1 VRRLVRALDAL
12 SILALWLVLNVTN
25 ASAQVEPRPARKGRK
40 YTVKIDSSPQQAAIY
55 LDDKKYGIVGYTP
68 YTGKLVQGDY
78 KLILEL
84 PGFKTI
90 ERQLRVDSKN
100 KEFFLPMEK
109 QELPGTLDVQ
119 ATADPNVAGATVLVD
134 GLSVGTAPTLYD
146 VKEGRH
152 QLQIKK
158 DGFEE
163 YTQWVDLKQGQR
175 VTLTPVLKA
184 TVKANPKGSLLVDAD
199 VADGEV
205 YVDGQKQADTTPT
218 LIDGLEEGP
227 HIVEV
232 RKPPATPW
240 KQTVYVK
247 SGQRSKVTAEL
258 ASTLTTAKKGG
269 TVRIVASVP
278 GAEVWVDGKL
288 AGTAPYDATDLP
300 AGDHLIEVRAKGYA
314 NKEQRVTVN
323 VGTSDIIKFDL
334 VAAGAGGGATSKIK
348 IVSPVPE
355 ARAFI
360 DGANVGTAPIDKDVT
375 AGEHYIV
382 VEKEGYAKFEQ
393 KVSIEA
399 GQTLTVTAVLR
410 SVGKVRFLSTP
421 GGAEI
426 VLDGKVM
433 GKTPFETDVEGGA
446 HVVTLRLEGY
456 YDFEDQNLQVAGGQT
471 VNVSAP
477 LRLIDSGPTAE
488 EVSRRKATLSS
499 FSARTMPFGDFT
511 VDVSLGYPYWIEGQA
526 TVGGSD
532 AKELGWDVSLG
543 FRSLVTTWEFLGTGR
558 LRLFERDPFSFAA
571 FGTIGGG
578 GGFDGR
584 NQFTLQAGVL
594 NTVTFRSGYNA
605 VTVTGRAYFDIWS
618 DRLCGLDT
626 DGKLL
631 DGAPSVCSTT
641 DTTLLAKIKKDY
653 DISADERLE
662 RYNGVRF
669 FISLVVEA
677 AVTEQMNFFFILE
690 GAPFQ
695 GQRATHSDIFNSTM
709 LGSDP
714 IYNGRA
720 GITFKF

>member
-1 VRRLVRALDAL
+1 VTKLVRAL
-12 SILALWLVLNVTN
+12 LAFVVLLLCVDT

-55 LDDKKYGIVGYTP
+55 LDDKKFGIVGYTP

-78 KLILEL
+78 KLVLEL
-84 PGFKTI
+84 PGFKPI
-90 ERQLRVDSKN
+90 ERQIRVDRTH
-100 KEFFLPMEK
+100 KEFFLPLEK

-119 ATADPNVAGATVLVD
+119 ATADQNVAGAQVLVD
-134 GLSVGTAPTLYD
+134 GLSAGTAPILYD

-152 QLQIKK
+152 QVQIKK

-163 YTQWVDLKQGQR
+163 YTQWVDIKQGQR
-175 VTLTPVLKA
+175 VTITPVLKA
-184 TVKANPKGSLLVDAD
+184 LKKEPAKGSLLVDAD

-205 YVDGQKQADTTPT
+205 YIDGQKQPDTTPT
-218 LIDGLEEGP
+218 LVDNLEEGP

-232 RKPPATPW
+232 RKTPATPW

-247 SGQRSKVTAEL
+247 PGQRTKVTAEL
-258 ASTLTTAKKGG
+258 AATMTTTKKGG
-269 TVRIVASVP
+269 TVRILSNQV

-288 AGTAPYDATDLP
+288 VGTAPYDAVDLAP
-300 AGDHLIEVRAKGYA
+300 GEHLIEVRAKGFA

-334 VAAGAGGGATSKIK
+334 VAVGSNVATTGKIK
-348 IVSPVPE
+348 VVSPVPE
-355 ARAFI
+355 ARVFI
-360 DGANVGTAPIDKDVT
+360 DGANVGGAPTEKEVT
-375 AGEHYIV
+375 AGEHFVV

-393 KVSIEA
+393 KVAVEA
-399 GQTLTVTAVLR
+399 GQAITVTAQLR

-421 GGAEI
+421 AGAEV
-426 VLDGKVM
+426 VLDGKPA
-433 GKTPFETDVEGGA
+433 GKTPYEADIEGGD

-456 YDFEDQNLQVAGGQT
+456 FDYEQALKVEGGQT

-477 LRLIDSGPTAE
+477 LKLIDSGPTAE
-488 EVSRRKATLSS
+488 EIVRRKATLSS

-511 VDVSLGYPYWIEGQA
+511 VDLALGYPYWLEGQA

-532 AKELGWDVSLG
+532 AKSLGWDLSLG
-543 FRSLVTTWEFLGTGR
+543 FRSLLTTWEFLGTLR
-558 LRLFERDPFSFAA
+558 LRMFERDPFAFAF

-594 NTVTFRSGYNA
+594 NTVTFKSGINA
-605 VTVTGRAYFDIWS
+605 VTVTGRAFFDVWS
-618 DRLCGLDT
+618 DRLCGVEK
-626 DGKLL
+626 DGKTLVA
-631 DGAPSVCSTT
+631 GAPSICTPDAVEAARLKEDFGIT
-641 DTTLLAKIKKDY
+641 DVIA
-653 DISADERLE
+653 RN
-662 RYNGVRF
+662 NGVRF
-669 FISLVVEA
+669 YISLVVEA
-677 AVTEQMNFFFILE
+677 AVTEKMNLFFIFE

-695 GQRATHSDIFNSTM
+695 SQRAAHTDVFNGTM

-714 IYNGRA
+714 IYNGRV
-720 GITFKF
+720 GMTFKF